1 MEKISLPNG
10 IEELGPT
17 EGLEREP
24 EEMIILLTKKINEI
38 IDWINN
44 QE

>member
-1 MEKISLPNG
+1 MDKVSLPNG
-10 IEELGPT
+10 IEDLEAT

-38 IDWINN
+38 VDWINS
-44 QE
+44 Q

>member
-1 MEKISLPNG
+1 MDKVSLPNG
-10 IEELGPT
+10 MEDWEAI

-38 IDWINN
+38 IDWINS
-44 QE
+44 Q

>member
-1 MEKISLPNG
+1 MDKISLPNG
-10 IEELGPT
+10 LEDLEAT

-38 IDWINN
+38 IDWINS
-44 QE
+44 Q